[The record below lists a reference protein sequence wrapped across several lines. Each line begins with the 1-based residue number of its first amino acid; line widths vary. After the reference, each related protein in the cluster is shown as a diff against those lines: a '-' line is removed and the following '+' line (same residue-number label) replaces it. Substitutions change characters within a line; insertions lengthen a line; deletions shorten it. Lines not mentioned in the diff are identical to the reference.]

1 MRTLLKK
8 HNEIAYKKVMAALE
22 TSDKTCVV
30 HPTGTGKSYIIAAV
44 AESFKMVLVLAP
56 NDFILEQQKKVM
68 AWNKGVTY
76 RNYQWL
82 IHNVTEITDKYD
94 LIVLD
99 EFHRTGADVWGAA
112 VCLLIESQ
120 PQAKVL
126 GTTATHIR
134 YLDKERNM
142 ADEMFD
148 GHIASEMTLA
158 DAWNRDILPQPRYVC
173 GLFRWDKMMDEA
185 RDAIN
190 RSRRLSKE
198 EKRDR
203 IFRLNNAHL
212 HWELSYG
219 MPAILRKH
227 LDRSARRVI
236 VFCSHIKDI
245 EEMRGQVLY
254 WFHEA
259 GFKLAGTYILHS
271 NMTDADQVEQMKQFE
286 SDQKQ
291 GVQLIFSV
299 NILNEGLHIPS
310 VDAVVMLR
318 TTASRIIFLQ
328 QMGRCLTAGKSIKPL
343 VLDMVDNITTT
354 TAIGDILAEYDQLQA
369 AAEKEGREPRP
380 FEVIDYTLGIRDVI
394 KKLVPEAFTVEERI
408 KILMDFVDKHGR
420 LPKHSEPDVYRHWIY
435 LYKFCS
441 DIPEVKALIKMFHRL
456 TTSEKADAF
465 RKFYDT
471 NNRLPRRDDGSDE
484 EWLRNWWDQQCRR
497 HPEDPLVQEYTAKEQ
512 ARIEREKEEKR
523 QQYVQTIHEKMTQGE
538 TCITRMQ
545 EFKWLTRNYPEHPD
559 TLAIVKQYVKTMS
572 KRKSID
578 EILDEVEA
586 ICEKTG
592 YVISTNDNYK
602 LYQKWTRV
610 KYRYPDNPRVKTII
624 GKYPVNDKNDEFT
637 QTVAKDY
644 ITFWQNNGRRPN
656 KNDGKIYNRWNA
668 QLSRHRDHPA
678 IQEAIAITGYTCKD
692 NKYEN
697 GRLTEDEIVRRVEV
711 LTVFAH
717 DKQRQPNSYHKDET
731 DMNTYLNS
739 LRQPPYCDRDD
750 VKQLLAL
757 FNSFKPV
764 LESNEKV
771 LADYI
776 QFCETNKRLPSRFSK
791 DPDEV
796 ELYKKVKG
804 RKALIIDPEYIRIT
818 EQYKHR
824 RMDETEEQR
833 IVIEH
838 CERTG
843 FRPSKNSASEE
854 VYRAW
859 QNIIRTNPTL
869 ANEIKDK
876 YEIFKNKK
884 ET

>member
-1 MRTLLKK
+1 MRTILLS
-8 HNEIAYKKVMAALE
+8 HNKTAYQKVMRAFEA
-22 TSDKTCVV
+22 SDRTCVV
-30 HPTGTGKSYIIAAV
+30 HPTGTGKSYLIAAV
-44 AESFKMVLVLAP
+44 SESFKKVMILAP
-56 NDFILEQQKKVM
+56 NDFILDQQKKEI
-68 AWNKGVTY
+68 AWHKGVTY

-82 IHNVTEITDKYD
+82 IHNVTEITERYD

-190 RSRRLSKE
+190 RSRRLNKE

-227 LDRSARRVI
+227 LNRSARRVI

-245 EEMRGQVLY
+245 EEMRSQVLY

-299 NILNEGLHIPS
+299 NILNEGLHIPR

-354 TAIGDILAEYDQLQA
+354 TAIGDILAEYEQLQS
-369 AAEKEGREPRP
+369 AAEKEGKEPRP
-380 FEVIDYTLGIRDVI
+380 FEIIDYTLGIRDVI

-408 KILMDFVDKHGR
+408 KILMDFVDKHKR
-420 LPKHSEPDVYRHWIY
+420 LPKQSEPDVYRHWHY

-441 DIPEVKALIKMFHRL
+441 DLPEVKTIIDMFHRL
-456 TTSEKADAF
+456 TTSEKAEAF
-465 RKFYDT
+465 RKFYDA
-471 NNRLPRRDDGSDE
+471 NNRLPKRDNGGEE
-484 EWLRNWWDQQCRR
+484 EWLHNWWGKMCHR
-497 HPEDPLVQEYTAKEQ
+497 HPEYPLVQEYTAKEQ
-512 ARIEREKEEKR
+512 ARKEREREEKR
-523 QQYVQTIHEKMTQGE
+523 QRYVQALHDKIAQGAIS
-538 TCITRMQ
+538 ITATA
-545 EFKWLTRNYPEHPD
+545 EYHWLFKNYPDHPD
-559 TLAIVKQYVKTMS
+559 TKDIARMYVKES
-572 KRKSID
+572 GERKTLDERLD
-578 EILDEVEA
+578 EIEA
-586 ICEKTG
+586 LCEKTG
-592 YVISTNDNYK
+592 YALS
-602 LYQKWTRV
+602 
-610 KYRYPDNPRVKTII
+610 PDDDRNLHAIWKKIKSKHADHPRVKAII
-624 GKYPVNDKNDEFT
+624 DKYPERDKEDIKSRA
-637 QTVAKDY
+637 VASEV
-644 ITFWQNNGRRPN
+644 IAFWQKNGHTPYAG
-656 KNDGKIYNRWNA
+656 DGDIRNRWIN
-668 QLSRHRDHPA
+668 QLQHHRDHPA
-678 IQEAIAITGYTCKD
+678 IQEAIAITGYKCKES
-692 NKYEN
+692 KC
-697 GRLTEDEIVRRVEV
+697 LTEEEIIRRVEV
-711 LTVFAH
+711 LTAFAN
-717 DKQRQPNSYHKDET
+717 DKHRQPNSYYKEEVELQGL
-731 DMNTYLNS
+731 LNS
-739 LRQPPYCDRDD
+739 LRQKPYCERED
-750 VKQLLAL
+750 VKQLFAL
-757 FNSFKPV
+757 FGLNKSGR
-764 LESNEKV
+764 EANEQII
-771 LADYI
+771 ADYVR
-776 QFCETNKRLPSRFSK
+776 FCEANKRIPSRNSK
-791 DPDEV
+791 DHAEV

-804 RKALIIDPEYIRIT
+804 RKTLTKDPEYIRVT

-824 RMDETEEQR
+824 RMDEAEEQR

-843 FRPSKNSASEE
+843 FQPSKGSASDD

-859 QNIIRTNPTL
+859 QNIKRTNPNL
-869 ANEIKDK
+869 ASEIKDK
-876 YEIFKNKK
+876 YEIFRNKK

>member
-1 MRTLLKK
+1 MRTNLLS
-8 HNEIAYKKVMAALE
+8 HNETAYQKVMRAFE
-22 TSDKTCVV
+22 TADHTCVV
-30 HPTGTGKSYIIAAV
+30 HPTGTGKSYLIAAV
-44 AESFKMVLVLAP
+44 SESFKKVLILAP
-56 NDFILEQQKKVM
+56 NDIILDQQKKEI
-68 AWNKGVTY
+68 AWHKGVTY
-76 RNYQWL
+76 RNYPWL
-82 IHNVTEITDKYD
+82 INNVTEITDKYD

-173 GLFRWDKMMDEA
+173 GLFRWDKTLDDA

-203 IFRLNNAHL
+203 IFRLNNARL

-227 LDRSARRVI
+227 LDRDARRVI

-259 GFKLAGTYILHS
+259 GFKMAGTYILHS
-271 NMTDADQVEQMKQFE
+271 NMTDAEQAEQMKQFE
-286 SDQKQ
+286 SDQKD

-299 NILNEGLHIPS
+299 NILNEGVHIPR
-310 VDAVVMLR
+310 VDVVIMLR

-354 TAIGDILAEYDQLQA
+354 TAIGDVLAEYEQLQA

-420 LPKHSEPDVYRHWIY
+420 LPKKTEYDIYRHWKF
-435 LYKFCS
+435 LYTFCN
-441 DIPEVKALIKMFHRL
+441 DRPEVIDLIKRFGRYKRSGM
-456 TTSEKADAF
+456 ADAF
-465 RKFYDT
+465 REFYNV
-471 NNRLPRRDDGSDE
+471 NNRLPSYRKDE
-484 EWLRNWWDQQCRR
+484 ERRLRGWWDNQCKLHR
-497 HPEDPLVQEYTAKEQ
+497 DSALVQDYMAM
-512 ARIEREKEEKR
+512 ERLRVEAEKENKR
-523 QQYVQTIHEKMTQGE
+523 QQYIQAIREKIANGK
-538 TCITRMQ
+538 TCITRLT
-545 EFKWLTRNYPEHPD
+545 EYHWLIKNYPNHPD
-559 TLAIVKQYVKTMS
+559 MMEIVKKYVKSTGS
-572 KRKSID
+572 RTPIDVTLD
-578 EILDEVEA
+578 EIEA
-586 ICEKTG
+586 VCKNTG
-592 YVISTNDNYK
+592 YMLSTNDSRK
-602 LYQKWTRV
+602 LYSKWT
-610 KYRYPDNPRVKTII
+610 KIKFHYPDNSRVKAII
-624 GKYPVNDKNDEFT
+624 EKYPVKDKTDELT
-637 QTVAKDY
+637 KAVSEEVIA
-644 ITFWQNNGRRPN
+644 FWQKNGRTPT
-656 KNDGKIYNRWNA
+656 KHDGKIYNRWNV
-668 QLSRHRDHPA
+668 QLDRHRDHPA
-678 IQEAIAITGYTCKD
+678 IQEAIAITGFKSRVGKCHKR
-692 NKYEN
+692 
-697 GRLTEDEIVRRVEV
+697 RLTEKESVRRVEI
-711 LTVFAH
+711 LTAFAH
-717 DKQRQPNSYHKDET
+717 EKRRQPSTYYKDET
-731 DMNTYLNS
+731 ELVVFLNS
-739 LRQPPYCDRDD
+739 IKQPPYCDRED
-750 VKQLLAL
+750 VKQLFAL
-757 FNSFKPV
+757 FDSFRP
-764 LESNEKV
+764 EREANEHI

-776 QFCETNKRLPSRFSK
+776 RFCETNKKIPSRFSK

-804 RKALIIDPEYIRIT
+804 RGSLAKDPEYIRVT
-818 EQYKHR
+818 EKYKHR
-824 RMDETEEQR
+824 RMDADEEQR

-843 FRPSKNSASEE
+843 FQPSKRTASEE
-854 VYRAW
+854 VCRAW
-859 QNIIRTNPTL
+859 NNIKRTNPEL
-869 ANEIKDK
+869 ADEIKQK
-876 YEIFKNKK
+876 YGIFRNKK
-884 ET
+884 EI